1 MTRFKEWRQR
11 IALVLAVVGPGFIT
25 ANVDNDAGGIAT
37 YSVAGAQF
45 GYSLLW
51 TMIPI
56 TIALVIVQEMSSRM
70 GAITGKGLS
79 DLIREEFGLRATFLL
94 MLALVATNFGNV
106 VSEFAGI
113 ASSFEL
119 FGVSKYIVVPL
130 AAFVVWGIVV
140 HGTYASIEKV
150 FLSASAFY
158 ICYIVSGVLADP
170 DWKAAALSTV
180 TRPESAGFRNYSY
193 VSMIIGLAGTTI
205 APWMQFYLQ
214 ASIVE
219 KGVTARQYRASRLDV
234 VVGCIFAAVVAWF
247 IVVACAATL
256 HTAGK
261 YDIVTGADAAQAL
274 RPLAGEYAYLLFAAG
289 LFNASLFAAC
299 ILPLSTAYAVCEGL
313 GLESGLDKRFQDA
326 PAFYW
331 LYTALIVFGAG
342 VVLVPQFP
350 LFRVMVLSQVVNGIL
365 LPFVLIF
372 VILLINDRELM
383 GTFVNSKSYNVVAWF
398 TVVVMIVLTMLLG
411 LANVASAQD
420 RPFLFSVT
428 TTTEPEKSAVRL
440 DYDIG
445 AGERAFQSDTSNQP
459 EQRIGIQA
467 SKGRFTAIGRV
478 GLVSAGS
485 SYQSSQSGELLVS
498 LLEPARNSLAIAAG
512 GGVLHEASGANVLLA
527 RVIGGREA
535 ESWRLHG
542 NAMFQKPLRQDR
554 DTVDLVTSVGWAWK
568 TTRSV
573 AVGVEGIGEDLE
585 GFWETEET
593 EGGARLLVGPSLHVA
608 PPGKK
613 WQLNATGGPVFH
625 PSDTGLS
632 SDALRDLPPTT
643 DRVSYA
649 VKVGLTYR
657 LY

>member
-1 MTRFKEWRQR
+1 MTWLKEWRLR
-11 IALVLAVVGPGFIT
+11 LALVVAVVGPGFIT

-45 GYSLLW
+45 GYTLLW

-56 TIALVIVQEMSSRM
+56 TVALVIIQEMSSRM
-70 GAITGKGLS
+70 GAVTGKGLS

-140 HGTYASIEKV
+140 HGTYNSIEKV

-158 ICYIVSGVLADP
+158 VCYIVSGVLAHP

-180 TRPESAGFRNYSY
+180 TRPESAGFRNYGY
-193 VSMIIGLAGTTI
+193 LSMIIGLAGTTI

-219 KGVTARQYRASRLDV
+219 KGVTARQYKASRLDV
-234 VVGCIFAAVVAWF
+234 VIGCVFAAVVAWF

-256 HTAGK
+256 HTAGT
-261 YDIVTGADAAQAL
+261 YDIKTGADAAEAL

-299 ILPLSTAYAVCEGL
+299 ILPISTAYAVCEGL
-313 GLESGLDKRFQDA
+313 GLESGLDKRFEEA

-342 VVLVPQFP
+342 VVLVPRFP

-365 LPFVLIF
+365 LPFVLVF

-383 GTFVNSKSYNVVAWF
+383 GSYINSKWYNVVSWL
-398 TVVVMIVLTMLLG
+398 TVAIMIALTIAM
-411 LANVASAQD
+411 VIAQ
-420 RPFLFSVT
+420 
-428 TTTEPEKSAVRL
+428 
-440 DYDIG
+440 
-445 AGERAFQSDTSNQP
+445 
-459 EQRIGIQA
+459 
-467 SKGRFTAIGRV
+467 GRG
-478 GLVSAGS
+478 
-485 SYQSSQSGELLVS
+485 
-498 LLEPARNSLAIAAG
+498 
-512 GGVLHEASGANVLLA
+512 
-527 RVIGGREA
+527 
-535 ESWRLHG
+535 
-542 NAMFQKPLRQDR
+542 
-554 DTVDLVTSVGWAWK
+554 
-568 TTRSV
+568 
-573 AVGVEGIGEDLE
+573 
-585 GFWETEET
+585 
-593 EGGARLLVGPSLHVA
+593 
-608 PPGKK
+608 
-613 WQLNATGGPVFH
+613 
-625 PSDTGLS
+625 
-632 SDALRDLPPTT
+632 
-643 DRVSYA
+643 
-649 VKVGLTYR
+649 
-657 LY
+657 